1 MSSTKIRINER
12 EGAACRALSATR
24 FHGPFANFLRK
35 IFFKR
40 LPQKASD
47 VAPLSFPFKALK
59 IFSLFPSHLHCIVG
73 RFLILL
79 LLLLSLSLSLSQTVF
94 LFLFPWISI
103 TKYLQTIFPF
113 HGLSDCGICSLRG
126 NPRNLKNSPIPIL
139 HRNLFPRYFQR

>member
-79 LLLLSLSLSLSQTVF
+79 LLLLSLSLSLSLRLYFCFSFLGFQFQSICKRYF
-94 LFLFPWISI
+94 LFTDYRIVESV
-103 TKYLQTIFPF
+103 
-113 HGLSDCGICSLRG
+113 LSEEIRGI
-126 NPRNLKNSPIPIL
+126 
-139 HRNLFPRYFQR
+139 

>member
-79 LLLLSLSLSLSQTVF
+79 LLLLSLSLSDCISVSLSLDFNSKVSANDISF
-94 LFLFPWISI
+94 SRIIGLWNLFSQR
-103 TKYLQTIFPF
+103 KSEESKK
-113 HGLSDCGICSLRG
+113 LSDSD
-126 NPRNLKNSPIPIL
+126 SP
-139 HRNLFPRYFQR
+139 